1 MHRRSVTPFIL
12 AATGIL
18 PGFWSTGAALAQPV
32 DHPASNIITSYDARS
47 VIAPALPLLPPPP
60 PQPVITRALL
70 PGHWALHGARY
81 VWVPPET
88 TLRRVQSAGLVPGAY
103 VWRNGA
109 YVWVPTH
116 YEN

>member
-1 MHRRSVTPFIL
+1 MQRRSITPFIL
-12 AATGIL
+12 AATGFL
-18 PGFWSTGAALAQPV
+18 PGFWPTGAELAQPV
-32 DHPASNIITSYDARS
+32 DHPPSNITSYDTRS
-47 VIAPALPLLPPPP
+47 VIAPALPLPPPPP

-70 PGHWALHGARY
+70 PGHWALRGARY